1 MRMLPGEVDLAWD
14 YEGEQLLARPQGPG
28 VEVGER
34 VIMRVMTR
42 VVARV
47 RHLGLRMAGVGI
59 LPSQEGRNISRFI
72 ICSLS
77 MNTSLLVIFL

>member
-1 MRMLPGEVDLAWD
+1 M
-14 YEGEQLLARPQGPG
+14 G
-28 VEVGER
+28 VMAKV
-34 VIMRVMTR
+34 MPRVMVR
-42 VVARV
+42 VMARV

-59 LPSQEGRNISRFI
+59 LPSQECRNISRFI